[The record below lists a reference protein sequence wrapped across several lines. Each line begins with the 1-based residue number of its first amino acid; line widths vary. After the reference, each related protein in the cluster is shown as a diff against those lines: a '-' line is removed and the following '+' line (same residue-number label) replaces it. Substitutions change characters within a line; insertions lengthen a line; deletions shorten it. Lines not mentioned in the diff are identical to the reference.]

1 MGEEMG
7 KEREMST
14 LQLTPF
20 PPPCAQKS
28 WVRGSSSSRPIRG
41 GAQHPSTQLHRDLA
55 LSIPTP

>member
-7 KEREMST
+7 KEREMSA
-14 LQLTPF
+14 LQLAPF

-28 WVRGSSSSRPIRG
+28 WVRGSSSPICG

>member
-7 KEREMST
+7 KEREMSA

-28 WVRGSSSSRPIRG
+28 WVRGSSSRPIRG
-41 GAQHPSTQLHRDLA
+41 GAQHPSTQLHRDPA